1 MNTKFY
7 NKYSPS
13 ILHIAIANGY
23 YEITKLLIEYGVNVN
38 VTDKDGKTSLYLAIQ
53 NGHLEI
59 AKLLRECDPTI
70 DVESAELLF
79 KKLEENKT
87 KFTCHFCLETIQVS
101 YMLNCG
107 HLPFCE
113 KCSKTILEKKVS
125 KCPVCKKSVKE
136 RYKAFLESVKFSTSN
151 TEETIAP
158 ITID

>member
-1 MNTKFY
+1 M
-7 NKYSPS
+7 
-13 ILHIAIANGY
+13 
-23 YEITKLLIEYGVNVN
+23 
-38 VTDKDGKTSLYLAIQ
+38 
-53 NGHLEI
+53 
-59 AKLLRECDPTI
+59 LRECDPTI

-113 KCSKTILEKKVS
+113 QCSKTILEKKS
-125 KCPVCKKSVKE
+125 KCPVCNKNVNGRK
-136 RYKAFLESVKFSTSN
+136 KAFLETVKCSTSN
-151 TEETIAP
+151 TGETIIP